1 MPIYKFLKITKS
13 KKLRY
18 IDNYYKNNLYIIFL
32 PGFMSDI
39 EGEKPKAFKKYAV
52 KRKLGFLAIEYSGH
66 GKSSGTFTK
75 GNISVW
81 SNDAKQSIKKIV
93 GKNNFI
99 LIGSSMG
106 AWISLN
112 QFKNFGKQIK
122 GFIGIGSAPEFL
134 DRLMW
139 NKFPKNIKK
148 EIRKKGIS
156 IIKHGNSKFKQKQY
170 EYPIT
175 YQLIKD
181 GRKNKILS
189 KKINQ
194 KINIIMFHG
203 QKDEVVPISFSRKVL
218 SIFPLAKRKMIVI
231 KKGDHSLSQKKNL
244 KKMIKELDK
253 LVNKIS

>member
-139 NKFPKNIKK
+139 KKFPKNIKQ

-244 KKMIKELDK
+244 KKMINELDK